1 MASLLILLIES
12 DYESDQDSSGDYGSS
27 EDDDAISKRKRNKK
41 GKSAEPNFDEPYWTS
56 NEDCVG
62 YLIENF

>member
-41 GKSAEPNFDEPYWTS
+41 GKSADLTS
-56 NEDCVG
+56 TNRTGPQMKIV
-62 YLIENF
+62 